1 MYTPIIYIGF
11 LQDSHGKI
19 ISLCSVSY
27 MVSLDCLF
35 HDLGWLSL
43 LKALLLV
50 FFFCQCWPC
59 LLFVLLMK
67 TGLVSE
73 ETFCSLLF
81 YYSCA
86 VDNFKLILIVKK

>member
-1 MYTPIIYIGF
+1 MWSVYTPIIYIGF

-50 FFFCQCWPC
+50 FFFLSVLALFAFCFIDEDWACVRRDFLQLII
-59 LLFVLLMK
+59 LLLL
-67 TGLVSE
+67 
-73 ETFCSLLF
+73 C
-81 YYSCA
+81 CR
-86 VDNFKLILIVKK
+86 